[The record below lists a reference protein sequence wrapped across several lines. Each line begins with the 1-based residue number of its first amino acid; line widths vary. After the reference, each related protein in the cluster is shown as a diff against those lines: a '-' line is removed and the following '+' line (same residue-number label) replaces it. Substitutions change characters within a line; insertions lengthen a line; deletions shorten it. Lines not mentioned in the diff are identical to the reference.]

1 MFLYFSE
8 NQGKEET
15 EADHQEAGVGVDP
28 GLGPQVPKLLTR
40 FLDDRRMTET
50 VL

>member
-15 EADHQEAGVGVDP
+15 EEDHQEAGVGVEP
-28 GLGPQVPKLLTR
+28 GLGPQVPKRITQ
-40 FLDDRRMTET
+40 FLDDPSMTET